1 MRGAKVCRA
10 KCQKYLAEW
19 IHASILQ
26 GFFFIIIMHLSQMLM
41 VAQIWYM
48 EHKSA
53 MVASHKCCVSHG
65 TTSLQC
71 ESSKS
76 IGLLDSK
83 SISMAS
89 RTVYCS
95 WKYYSD
101 RKLMKNKNRK
111 FLKVNILIINQVYMF
126 DDIFHNAQWGM
137 QISCNIHVWK
147 IGYYHFV
154 YLY

>member
-1 MRGAKVCRA
+1 
-10 KCQKYLAEW
+10 
-19 IHASILQ
+19 
-26 GFFFIIIMHLSQMLM
+26 MLM

-89 RTVYCS
+89 RTVYFS

-101 RKLMKNKNRK
+101 RKLMKNINRK
-111 FLKVNILIINQVYMF
+111 ILKVNILIIDQVYMF

-137 QISCNIHVWK
+137 QITCNIHVWK

>member
-26 GFFFIIIMHLSQMLM
+26 GFFIIIIQLSQMLM

-83 SISMAS
+83 SISMAL

-95 WKYYSD
+95 WNYYSD
-101 RKLMKNKNRK
+101 RKLVKNINRK
-111 FLKVNILIINQVYMF
+111 ILKVLIINQVYML

-137 QISCNIHVWK
+137 QISCNIHVWN

>member
-26 GFFFIIIMHLSQMLM
+26 GFFIIIIQLSQMLM

-53 MVASHKCCVSHG
+53 MVTSHKCCVSHG

-95 WKYYSD
+95 WNYYSD
-101 RKLMKNKNRK
+101 RKLVKNINRK
-111 FLKVNILIINQVYMF
+111 ILKVLIINQVYML

-137 QISCNIHVWK
+137 QISCNIHVWN

>member
-26 GFFFIIIMHLSQMLM
+26 GFFIIIIQLSQMLM

-53 MVASHKCCVSHG
+53 MVTSHKCCVSHG

-83 SISMAS
+83 SISMAL

-95 WKYYSD
+95 WNYYSD
-101 RKLMKNKNRK
+101 RKLVKNINRK
-111 FLKVNILIINQVYMF
+111 ILKVLIINQVYML

-137 QISCNIHVWK
+137 QISCNIHVWN